1 MKNNF
6 HAARQSITLNMKP
19 SWVHVIRF
27 IVITLC
33 RHQCC
38 GKYIKTCAFSQ
49 SHGFKNTSPSKLY
62 FFYIHV
68 FRISGMFVSWDSSQ
82 FKSSLTLETLY
93 FKNTDKKKVIIKN
106 VTIYTTEIAWAIK
119 TIWTIPSMTTL
130 KASL

>member
-1 MKNNF
+1 
-6 HAARQSITLNMKP
+6 
-19 SWVHVIRF
+19 
-27 IVITLC
+27 
-33 RHQCC
+33 
-38 GKYIKTCAFSQ
+38 
-49 SHGFKNTSPSKLY
+49 
-62 FFYIHV
+62 
-68 FRISGMFVSWDSSQ
+68 MFVSWDSSQ